1 MEYFRPE
8 ILEEESRLINK
19 IIFSRREAVTNNVNG
34 ENAFSNLEHNINHA
48 NNTSYLSNQ
57 IRRRKDVLK
66 SLEQHLITK
75 ITDFNNL

>member
-1 MEYFRPE
+1 MEHFRPE

-48 NNTSYLSNQ
+48 NNTNYLSNQ
-57 IRRRKDVLK
+57 I
-66 SLEQHLITK
+66 
-75 ITDFNNL
+75 

>member
-1 MEYFRPE
+1 MEHFRPE

-48 NNTSYLSNQ
+48 NNPNYL
-57 IRRRKDVLK
+57 
-66 SLEQHLITK
+66 
-75 ITDFNNL
+75 